1 MGEYQPVVFQPGSK
15 GCPIC
20 DMCDRDY
27 GGKEST
33 PETVIKAIK
42 PKVVKRSKDG
52 VFSLK
57 NSLTCTDLRFAS
69 GGERMVPDRRFAARF
84 PMLFSMT
91 RPLPI
96 STMPTKNLA
105 LA

>member
-1 MGEYQPVVFQPGSK
+1 MAARSLRK
-15 GCPIC
+15 
-20 DMCDRDY
+20 
-27 GGKEST
+27 K
-33 PETVIKAIK
+33 TVIKAIK
-42 PKVVKRSKDG
+42 AKVVKRSKDG

-69 GGERMVPDRRFAARF
+69 DGERMVPDRRFAARF

>member
-1 MGEYQPVVFQPGSK
+1 MSINPLFSSQVLKAALSATFVTET
-15 GCPIC
+15 
-20 DMCDRDY
+20 Y

-42 PKVVKRSKDG
+42 AKAVKRSKDG

>member
-20 DMCDRDY
+20 DICDRDL
-27 GGKEST
+27 GRQGVQ

-42 PKVVKRSKDG
+42 AKAVKRSKDG

-69 GGERMVPDRRFAARF
+69 GGGEDGAGPAFCR
-84 PMLFSMT
+84 
-91 RPLPI
+91 
-96 STMPTKNLA
+96 
-105 LA
+105 

>member
-1 MGEYQPVVFQPGSK
+1 MSINPLFSSQVLKAALSATFVTET
-15 GCPIC
+15 
-20 DMCDRDY
+20 Y

-42 PKVVKRSKDG
+42 AKAVKRSKDG

-69 GGERMVPDRRFAARF
+69 GGGEDGAGPAFCR
-84 PMLFSMT
+84 
-91 RPLPI
+91 
-96 STMPTKNLA
+96 
-105 LA
+105 